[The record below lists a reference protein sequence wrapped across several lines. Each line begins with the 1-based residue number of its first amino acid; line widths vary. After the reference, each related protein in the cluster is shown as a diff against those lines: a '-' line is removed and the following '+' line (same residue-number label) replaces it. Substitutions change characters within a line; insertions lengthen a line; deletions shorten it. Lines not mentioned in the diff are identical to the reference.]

1 MTDTLASDSMMSSE
15 RARRITRYAAKSVG
29 AVGSAGVLGLIGVLY
44 GEAKLA
50 EHRIPIPTDLA
61 PPTDDTTWAAPGVSP
76 NRPPIRLAILGDSS
90 AAGYG
95 ALLAQDTPGARLA
108 LGISEAARR
117 PVRVH
122 NVAVIGAESKDLAE
136 QVDELGSGDDLA
148 LIMIGA
154 NDVTERTKPAVAVV
168 FLEAAVRRL
177 RAAGLEVLVGTCP
190 DLGVIGPIAQ
200 PLRAYVG
207 HASRRMARAQT
218 VAVVRAGG
226 RTVSLG
232 DLLGPVFQANP
243 ALFAADRFHPS
254 GAGYRAATDALLPSA
269 LDALGVRTR
278 ARSASPFT
286 TRRAKP
292 VEKAAAQAVAHPG
305 SEVLPTEHRPGYAGR
320 GSGTWARLRRRRTVS
335 QPTAH

>member
-1 MTDTLASDSMMSSE
+1 MSAE
-15 RARRITRYAAKSVG
+15 RARRIARIAAKSVG
-29 AVGSAGVLGLIGVLY
+29 AVGGAGVLGVVGVLY

-50 EHRIPIPTDLA
+50 EHRIPVPTDLA

-76 NRPPIRLAILGDSS
+76 HRPPIRLAILGDSS

-95 ALLAQDTPGARLA
+95 AAFARDTPGALLA

-122 NVAVIGAESKDLAE
+122 SVAVIGAESKDLAA
-136 QVDELGSGDDLA
+136 QVDHLDRRSDLA
-148 LIMIGA
+148 VIMIGA
-154 NDVTERTKPAVAVV
+154 NDVTERTKPATAVA
-168 FLEAAVRRL
+168 FLEQAVRRL
-177 RAAGLEVLVGTCP
+177 RAAGMEVLVGTCP

-218 VAVVRAGG
+218 VAVVQAGG

-232 DLLGPVFQANP
+232 DLLGPMFQGNP
-243 ALFAADRFHPS
+243 ALFSADRFHPS
-254 GAGYRAATDALLPSA
+254 GAGYRAASDAMLPSA
-269 LDALGVRTR
+269 LDALGLRTR
-278 ARSASPFT
+278 ARSASTFT

-305 SEVLPTEHRPGYAGR
+305 SEVLPTQRRPGIAGR
-320 GSGTWARLRRRRTVS
+320 GSDGWARLRRRRTVT
-335 QPTAH
+335 QTTAH